1 MPHTGLQILPC
12 SRRIIQCL
20 RRADVWKGPA
30 LVAPTWSW
38 GLIKD
43 FLQIHGGFHRWGYP
57 KIDCFYRK
65 FKKILSKW
73 MIWGYPY
80 FRKPPHGSILAI
92 AVSAGKCSIYFHHSL
107 HIIYQLIRIQSR
119 SGDRNWVSTKDAVEH
134 EGLQSELLQILL
146 EPLSVS
152 LSLLGAIIPGKK
164 RPGYCTYI
172 YISEPP
178 IGTQKCVPFFFCP
191 ISKNVPV

>member
-1 MPHTGLQILPC
+1 MFGRGQRLWLQPG
-12 SRRIIQCL
+12 
-20 RRADVWKGPA
+20 AG
-30 LVAPTWSW
+30 

-92 AVSAGKCSIYFHHSL
+92 AVNAGKCSIYFHNSL

-152 LSLLGAIIPGKK
+152 LSLSFGSHHPRKK
-164 RPGYCTYI
+164 TSRLLYI
-172 YISEPP
+172 YIYIPEPP

>member
-43 FLQIHGGFHRWGYP
+43 FLQMHGGFHKWGYP
-57 KIDCFYRK
+57 KIDVFL
-65 FKKILSKW
+65 KKKTEIPMK
-73 MIWGYPY
+73 MDDWGYPY
-80 FRKPPHGSILAI
+80 FRKPPHGKYTSNC
-92 AVSAGKCSIYFHHSL
+92 SQGKCSIYFHNSL
-107 HIIYQLIRIQSR
+107 HVIYQLIRIQSR

-134 EGLQSELLQILL
+134 EGLQSELLQILPATL
-146 EPLSVS
+146 S

-164 RPGYCTYI
+164 HPGYCTYI
-172 YISEPP
+172 YIY
-178 IGTQKCVPFFFCP
+178 I
-191 ISKNVPV
+191 I